1 MSIAISIFKE
11 ASGYI
16 IFNFIKTD
24 GRSCTIS
31 PALLDNFGQNLFCE
45 QYLTRNVQAL
55 FTSMQ
60 IFNQL
65 VYLFNPSNVFA

>member
-31 PALLDNFGQNLFCE
+31 PALLDNFGQNLFWW
-45 QYLTRNVQAL
+45 A
-55 FTSMQ
+55 
-60 IFNQL
+60 IFNPKR
-65 VYLFNPSNVFA
+65 PSIVHQHANF

>member
-1 MSIAISIFKE
+1 MSIANSIFKE

-16 IFNFIKTD
+16 IL
-24 GRSCTIS
+24 IS
-31 PALLDNFGQNLFCE
+31 LKPMAGLAHFLLHYWIILVRTFFGE